1 MTMLEIVESG
11 RKLSVDDLARVEQSI
26 GRPLPEQYGAFLLAH
41 NGGRP
46 RPNLID
52 IHGADFKGTDISV
65 FHGIDDS
72 TESCD
77 LLWNLEVLEGCKDN
91 KLLPIACDSGGN
103 IFMLD
108 LSKEHHGE
116 VLYFDS
122 AEVPP
127 RPYFLAKDFNGFLAQ
142 IRDWTPEELADI
154 QASLEATAD

>member
-1 MTMLEIVESG
+1 MLKVESTN
-11 RKLSVDDLARVEQSI
+11 KPLSNNELIRIEEAI
-26 GRPLPEQYGAFLLAH
+26 GAPLPNQYRSFLLAH

-46 RPNLID
+46 SPDTID
-52 IHGADFKGTDISV
+52 IEDAPFQSTDIQV
-65 FHGIDDS
+65 FHGID
-72 TESCD
+72 TEIESSD